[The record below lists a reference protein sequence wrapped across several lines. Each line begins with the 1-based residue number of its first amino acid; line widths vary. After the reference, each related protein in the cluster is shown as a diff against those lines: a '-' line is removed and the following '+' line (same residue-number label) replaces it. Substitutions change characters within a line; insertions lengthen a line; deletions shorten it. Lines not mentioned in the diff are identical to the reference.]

1 MSNITERLDNLKK
14 TIQEDDF
21 LQGKGLSNEVNIR
34 MFCYNVKEE
43 MAVRYFTE
51 HLSNDDL
58 TCNVQI
64 VDLYETF
71 LSICED
77 KRILDR
83 IPQLEQR
90 KGKDF
95 LERQFEKTCNSEVFA
110 KKIVDIFV
118 DSNDLL
124 LYNDELIW
132 FKGEKINNPN
142 THGTGCTL
150 SSAIASNLALGYSIP
165 ESIKNAKS
173 YISECLRVMLDLGK
187 GSGPLDHMA
196 PYRK

>member
-71 LSICED
+71 LSLCED

-83 IPQLEQR
+83 IPKLE
-90 KGKDF
+90 
-95 LERQFEKTCNSEVFA
+95 
-110 KKIVDIFV
+110 
-118 DSNDLL
+118 
-124 LYNDELIW
+124 
-132 FKGEKINNPN
+132 
-142 THGTGCTL
+142 
-150 SSAIASNLALGYSIP
+150 
-165 ESIKNAKS
+165 
-173 YISECLRVMLDLGK
+173 
-187 GSGPLDHMA
+187 
-196 PYRK
+196 

>member
-124 LYNDELIW
+124 LITGVAKVFPFMRVHALLNALQENFNKKPIVVLY
-132 FKGEKINNPN
+132 P
-142 THGTGCTL
+142 GTFDGHYVKL
-150 SSAIASNLALGYSIP
+150 FNKLKSNEY
-165 ESIKNAKS
+165 
-173 YISECLRVMLDLGK
+173 
-187 GSGPLDHMA
+187 
-196 PYRK
+196 YRAFNMI

>member
-1 MSNITERLDNLKK
+1 MPLMIKLNRNIMKVYLCLDNGHFI
-14 TIQEDDF
+14 T
-21 LQGKGLSNEVNIR
+21 
-34 MFCYNVKEE
+34 
-43 MAVRYFTE
+43 
-51 HLSNDDL
+51 
-58 TCNVQI
+58 

-124 LYNDELIW
+124 LITGVGKVFPFMRVHALLNALQENFNKKPIVVLY
-132 FKGEKINNPN
+132 P
-142 THGTGCTL
+142 GTFDGHYVKL
-150 SSAIASNLALGYSIP
+150 FNKLKSNEY
-165 ESIKNAKS
+165 
-173 YISECLRVMLDLGK
+173 
-187 GSGPLDHMA
+187 
-196 PYRK
+196 YRAFNMI